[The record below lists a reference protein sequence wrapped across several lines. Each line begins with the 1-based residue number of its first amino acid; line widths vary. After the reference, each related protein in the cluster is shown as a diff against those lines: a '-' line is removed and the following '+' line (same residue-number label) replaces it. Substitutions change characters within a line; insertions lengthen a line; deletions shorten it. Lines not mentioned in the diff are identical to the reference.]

1 MKDKASLKRRP
12 KDYGRRDFL
21 RMSAWLGV
29 GSAVL
34 PTTSHTLPDAGV
46 RPKQSPVRRVRLGR
60 TGVEISDLG
69 FGTFALRDSDS
80 DVALV
85 RYALA
90 RGITHFDT
98 AEGYQDGESEKALGR
113 ALQGVRN
120 QVTLTTKVWADEND
134 REKDLIAR
142 LDGSLQRLRTDR
154 VDFLLNHAVNSP
166 ERMSNPEWQGFVARA
181 KQAGKIRYSGMSGHG
196 PNLVPCLKS
205 AFAEGQLDVI
215 LVAYNYIQS
224 PDFLDSARVWIQ
236 QQLGAVDWV
245 ALQPDLVQF
254 LAQAHEAGVGV
265 MAMKTLRGA
274 RHNDMR
280 PFEKTGGTFA
290 QAALRWVLSD
300 TRVDSAMITMK
311 SRDAVDEYIAAS
323 GGKSPSGEDVAFLAR
338 YEALNRGTQCI
349 QGCGACLDH
358 CPEGVPIS
366 DVLRVGMYERDY
378 GERQIATRAY
388 AELGRPGSECMTCS
402 GAPCAEACPTG
413 LPIRSEIV
421 SASKRLG

>member
-1 MKDKASLKRRP
+1 MKDKSSLERRP
-12 KDYGRRDFL
+12 KDYARRDFL
-21 RMSAWLGV
+21 RMGAWLGV
-29 GSAVL
+29 GSTLL
-34 PTTSHTLPDAGV
+34 PPASHALPDNSKH
-46 RPKQSPVRRVRLGR
+46 PKESPVRQVRLGK
-60 TGVEISDLG
+60 TGVKVSDLG

-120 QVTLTTKVWADEND
+120 QVTLTTKLWAGEND
-134 REKDLIAR
+134 REKDLVTR
-142 LDGSLQRLRTDR
+142 LDGSLRRLRTDR

-166 ERMSNPEWQGFVARA
+166 ERMSNPEWQAFVARA
-181 KQAGKIRYSGMSGHG
+181 KQAGKVRFSGMSGHG
-196 PNLVPCLKS
+196 PKLVQCLKS

-236 QQLGAVDWV
+236 QQMGAVDWV
-245 ALQPDLVQF
+245 ALQPDLVEF
-254 LAQAHEAGVGV
+254 LGRAHDAGVGV

-280 PFEKTGGTFA
+280 PFETNGGTFA
-290 QAALRWVLSD
+290 QAALRWVLSAP
-300 TRVDSAMITMK
+300 RVDSALITMK
-311 SRDAVDEYIAAS
+311 SRDGVDEYIAAS
-323 GGKSPSGEDVAFLAR
+323 GGRSPSGDDLAFLAR

-349 QGCGACLDH
+349 QGCGACLET
-358 CPEGVPIS
+358 CPAGVPIS

-378 GERQIATRAY
+378 GEHHLARRAY
-388 AELGRPGSECMTCS
+388 AEMGRPGSGCRACS

-421 SASKRLG
+421 AASKRLG